1 MGFSTT
7 SAEICGEDITGMGVA
22 DTSETGRDPVLPVG
36 GIGGGGGGG
45 QLETLAR
52 HGTDVSKWEWDDAAK
67 GPASDDHGEG

>member
-1 MGFSTT
+1 M
-7 SAEICGEDITGMGVA
+7 
-22 DTSETGRDPVLPVG
+22 SETGRDPVAPVV